1 VGVKAL
7 ADALKKR
14 GVLVCV
20 GPGGVGK
27 TTLAAAL
34 ALQGAALGRQSLV
47 CTIDPARRLANAL
60 GLSELGNVARTI
72 SEAELRAAGI
82 HLAAPVQA
90 MMLDMKQ
97 SWDELIARSA
107 SPEQRERILAN
118 RFYQSLSSALA
129 GSQEYIALEKLWEL
143 HSARGHEL
151 LVLDTPPTSQA
162 LDFLD
167 APDRVLD
174 FFGTDTARWL
184 LTPALRGARV
194 GLRLFGLGGN
204 LISRTLS
211 RIVGGQTLS
220 DLAAFLLAMSGMN
233 EIFRERA
240 GAVRALLRSEETAV
254 VLVAGPAPERREEA
268 IRFYQSL
275 LEQRLNVAAVVVNQV
290 HAGVSPADVAAALHF
305 REPLRGKLELTA
317 EEANTLCAADAKGI
331 QELSAA
337 VAPTPLFTVPRF
349 PGDVHDLRALWRAGA
364 YLVPEAS
371 PGEHGASAR
380 PGPSV

>member
-1 VGVKAL
+1 VAVKPL
-7 ADALKKR
+7 ADALR
-14 GVLVCV
+14 RRAVVVCV

-34 ALQGAALGRQSLV
+34 ALQGAALGRGALV

-60 GLSELGNVARTI
+60 GLAELGNVARPI
-72 SEAELRAAGI
+72 AQADLAAADI
-82 HLAAPVQA
+82 HLAAPVEA

-107 SPEQRERILAN
+107 SAEQRDRILSN

-143 HSARGHEL
+143 HAADTHKL

-167 APDRVLD
+167 APQRVLD
-174 FFGTDTARWL
+174 FFGSDATRWF
-184 LTPALRGARV
+184 LTPALRGAKL

-220 DLAAFLLAMSGMN
+220 DLAAFLVAMSGMN
-233 EIFRERA
+233 ETFRERA
-240 GAVRALLRSEETAV
+240 HSVRALLKSEETVV
-254 VLVAGPAPERREEA
+254 VLVTGPATERREEA
-268 IRFYQSL
+268 IRFHASL
-275 LEQRLNVAAVVVNQV
+275 REQRLNVAAVVVNQV
-290 HAGVSPADVAAALHF
+290 HVGVTPEDVAAAAGLP
-305 REPLRGKLELTA
+305 EPLRGKLQRTA
-317 EEANTLCAADAKGI
+317 WEANTLAEADAQGVLA
-331 QELSAA
+331 LSRA
-337 VAPTPLFTVPRF
+337 VAPTPLLTVPRF
-349 PGDVHDLRALWRAGA
+349 RNDVHDLGALWRAGA
-364 YLVPEAS
+364 YLVADSIPAQRAVT
-371 PGEHGASAR
+371 PPTPQGA
-380 PGPSV
+380 

>member
-1 VGVKAL
+1 MKPLAEAL
-7 ADALKKR
+7 R
-14 GVLVCV
+14 TRTVVVCV

-34 ALQGAALGRQSLV
+34 ALRGAALGRASLV
-47 CTIDPARRLANAL
+47 CTIDPARRLASAL
-60 GLSELGNVARTI
+60 GLSELGNVARPIAQT
-72 SEAELRAAGI
+72 ELAAAGI
-82 HLAAPVQA
+82 HLAAPVEA

-143 HSARGHEL
+143 HSARTHEL

-162 LDFLD
+162 LDFFD
-167 APDRVLD
+167 APERVLD
-174 FFGTDTARWL
+174 FFGSDTARWL
-184 LTPALRGARV
+184 LTPALRGAKV

-233 EIFRERA
+233 ESFRERA
-240 GAVRALLRSEETAV
+240 SAVRALLKSEETVV
-254 VLVAGPAPERREEA
+254 VLITGPAAERREEA
-268 IRFYQSL
+268 LRFHTSL
-275 LEQRLNVAAVVVNQV
+275 REQGLHVAAVVVNQV
-290 HAGVSPADVAAALHF
+290 HSGVVPQDVEAAERLP
-305 REPLRGKLELTA
+305 EPLCSKLARTA
-317 EEANTLCAADAKGI
+317 LEANTLADADARGI
-331 QELSAA
+331 LELSRA
-337 VAPTPLFTVPRF
+337 VAPTPLLTVPRF

-364 YLVPEAS
+364 YLVSDSTPGQGADS
-371 PGEHGASAR
+371 PATVRGA
-380 PGPSV
+380 

>member
-1 VGVKAL
+1 VGVKPLAEAL
-7 ADALKKR
+7 RSR
-14 GVLVCV
+14 GVVVCV

-34 ALQGAALGRQSLV
+34 ALQAAALGRRSLV
-47 CTIDPARRLANAL
+47 CTIDPARRLASAL
-60 GLSELGNVARTI
+60 GLSELGNVARPI
-72 SEAELRAAGI
+72 APAELAAAGI
-82 HLAAPVQA
+82 HLAAPVEA

-143 HSARGHEL
+143 HSSRTHEL

-174 FFGTDTARWL
+174 FFGSDSTRWF
-184 LTPALRGARV
+184 LTPALRGAKI

-220 DLAAFLLAMSGMN
+220 DLAAFLLAISGMN
-233 EIFRERA
+233 ESFRERA
-240 GAVRALLRSEETAV
+240 RSVRALLKSEETAV
-254 VLVAGPAPERREEA
+254 VLVTGPAVERREEA
-268 IRFYQSL
+268 VRFHASL
-275 LEQRLNVAAVVVNQV
+275 REQRLHVAAVVVNQV
-290 HAGVSPADVAAALHF
+290 HAGVAREDIEAAAGLP
-305 REPLRGKLELTA
+305 EPLRSKLERTA
-317 EEANTLCAADAKGI
+317 LEANTLAEADAGGI
-331 QELSAA
+331 LELSQA
-337 VAPTPLFTVPRF
+337 VAPTPLLTVPRF

-364 YLVPEAS
+364 YLVSDSTPGQDAGS
-371 PGEHGASAR
+371 PAAVQGA
-380 PGPSV
+380 

>member
-1 VGVKAL
+1 MKPLAEAL
-7 ADALKKR
+7 R
-14 GVLVCV
+14 SRSVVVCV

-34 ALQGAALGRQSLV
+34 ALQGAALGRASLV

-60 GLSELGNVARTI
+60 GLSELGNVARPI
-72 SEAELRAAGI
+72 AEAELQAAGI
-82 HLAAPVQA
+82 RVAAPVQA

-107 SPEQRERILAN
+107 PPEQRERILTN

-143 HSARGHEL
+143 HSAQTHEL
-151 LVLDTPPTSQA
+151 LVLDTPPTTQA

-167 APDRVLD
+167 APERVLD
-174 FFGTDTARWL
+174 FFGSDTARWF
-184 LTPALRGARV
+184 LTPALRGAKV

-233 EIFRERA
+233 ESFRERA
-240 GAVRALLRSEETAV
+240 SAVRALLRSEETVV
-254 VLVAGPAPERREEA
+254 VLVTGAAAERREEA
-268 IRFYQSL
+268 IRFHQSL
-275 LEQRLNVAAVVVNQV
+275 REQRLHVAAVVVNQV
-290 HAGVSPADVAAALHF
+290 HAGVAPEDVAGTARLP
-305 REPLRGKLELTA
+305 EPLRGKLERTA
-317 EEANTLCAADAKGI
+317 AEANSLAEADAQGLR
-331 QELSAA
+331 ELAKA
-337 VAPTPLFTVPRF
+337 VAPTPLISVPRF
-349 PGDVHDLRALWRAGA
+349 QGDVHDLRALWRVGA
-364 YLVPEAS
+364 YLVSDTGPAEAA
-371 PGEHGASAR
+371 PPLAAVRGA
-380 PGPSV
+380 

>member
-1 VGVKAL
+1 MKPL
-7 ADALKKR
+7 SDALRKR
-14 GVLVCV
+14 AVVVCV

-34 ALQGAALGRQSLV
+34 ALQGAALGRGTLV

-60 GLSELGNVARTI
+60 GLSELGNVARPI
-72 SEAELRAAGI
+72 APAELAAADI
-82 HLAAPVQA
+82 HLAAPVEA

-107 SPEQRERILAN
+107 SAEQRDRILSN

-143 HSARGHEL
+143 HSERSHEL
-151 LVLDTPPTSQA
+151 LVLDTPPTSHA

-174 FFGTDTARWL
+174 FFGSDATRWF
-184 LTPALRGARV
+184 LTPALRGAKL

-220 DLAAFLLAMSGMN
+220 DLAAFLVAMSGMN
-233 EIFRERA
+233 ERFRERA
-240 GAVRALLRSEETAV
+240 RSVRGLLKSEETVV
-254 VLVAGPAPERREEA
+254 VLVTGPAAERREEA
-268 IRFYQSL
+268 IRFHASL
-275 LEQRLNVAAVVVNQV
+275 REQGLHVAAVVVNQV
-290 HAGVSPADVAAALHF
+290 HVGVAPEDVAEAAGLP
-305 REPLRGKLELTA
+305 EPLRSKLERTA
-317 EEANTLCAADAKGI
+317 EEANTLARADAQGI
-331 QELSAA
+331 LELTRA
-337 VAPTPLFTVPRF
+337 VAPTPLLTVPRF
-349 PGDVHDLRALWRAGA
+349 LRDVHDLRALWRAGE
-364 YLVPEAS
+364 YLVSDSS
-371 PGEHGASAR
+371 PAQGMAAAPSIRGA
-380 PGPSV
+380 